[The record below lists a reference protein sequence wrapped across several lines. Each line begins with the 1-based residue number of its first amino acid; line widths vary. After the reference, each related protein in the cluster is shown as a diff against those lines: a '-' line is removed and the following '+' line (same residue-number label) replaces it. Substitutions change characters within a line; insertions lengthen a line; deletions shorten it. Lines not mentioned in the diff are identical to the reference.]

1 VCRLRVGNTG
11 RPVLCF
17 NIGKVGEIAG
27 IGHQPVDPGLIGGT
41 LGLSGV
47 SLKTAGLPGRWQN
60 LTGSLAIAG
69 EKIDKI
75 VGIESRGFIFGTAM
89 AYKIGAGFVPVR
101 KPGKLPAETISE
113 EYQLEYGTDKVEIH
127 VDAIDKGEKVLLVDD
142 LLATGGTA
150 SAALRLLEKLEADV
164 VGLSFLIEL
173 DFLEGRKKLGDYR
186 VESVISY

>member
-1 VCRLRVGNTG
+1 MKKLTDSIRSV
-11 RPVLCF
+11 PDF
-17 NIGKVGEIAG
+17 PKAG
-27 IGHQPVDPGLIGGT
+27 IDFKDITTLLKDSGALRRSVDAMLEPF
-41 LGLSGV
+41 
-47 SLKTAGLPGRWQN
+47 
-60 LTGSLAIAG
+60 AG